1 VNYDSSFEE
10 IVVILLR
17 PHNSFKAAP
26 LLAAPLLAQVA
37 VTLLSEANKKR
48 FVLIYDFSSV

>member
-17 PHNSFKAAP
+17 PRNSFKAAP